1 MQRLQGLEAC
11 PKACSLSASEHLT
24 PPPLPACPLSL
35 PSELDPS
42 EAAASDPATG
52 ELKYGWS
59 NICLHYFRRDW
70 LEAVSGRL
78 AEMGRYH
85 IARKKIPS
93 KDGPVAVG
101 GGDYGLGRAPRGGG
115 PIPVFL
121 RLGWSPRKLQCK
133 LSGQLGRCMIYLPL
147 ATYIS

>member
-1 MQRLQGLEAC
+1 MCVGERSSQQALQAC
-11 PKACSLSASEHLT
+11 RVLCLHALLT
-24 PPPLPACPLSL
+24 ILLTYATCCPLPHCAT
-35 PSELDPS
+35 ELDPA

-78 AEMGRYH
+78 ADMGRYH

-93 KDGPVAVG
+93 KDGPVAVSGAASGGWWSWSRRFWCCCWWLWEMPKNG
-101 GGDYGLGRAPRGGG
+101 GGGHHTE
-115 PIPVFL
+115 
-121 RLGWSPRKLQCK
+121 S
-133 LSGQLGRCMIYLPL
+133 
-147 ATYIS
+147 